1 MASAPDAQADT
12 GVCTPAFAPISMP
25 MAAAGPFGMSMG
37 TVSGKMRR
45 GPFSLRTS
53 SAESRVQTPPIPEA
67 TTAPSRSDS
76 TSGLPASAQA
86 SRAATI
92 AIWPEGSR
100 RRVSTR
106 LRVSDVG
113 TASCAAKV
121 TGISYCCTQSAV
133 IGRAPDRPSSA
144 AFQLLGRSPPSGLV
158 APRPVTTT
166 FRGVVSAMTAPRS
179 CRSGAPPEDV
189 LWAASALRALD
200 VRHRVADG
208 LEVLDVVV
216 GDPDAEL
223 LLGVDHDRHH
233 RQRVDVE
240 VVGEVHVG
248 LDGVGGQA
256 GLLVDDLGQT
266 AEDLLLALCHALRS
280 FWCRRVSS
288 VWGTA

>member
-1 MASAPDAQADT
+1 M
-12 GVCTPAFAPISMP
+12 
-25 MAAAGPFGMSMG
+25 
-37 TVSGKMRR
+37 
-45 GPFSLRTS
+45 
-53 SAESRVQTPPIPEA
+53 PEA
-67 TTAPSRSDS
+67 TTTPSRSGS
-76 TSGLPASAQA
+76 ISGLPASAHA
-86 SRAATI
+86 SRAAII
-92 AIWPEGSR
+92 AICPDGSSR
-100 RRVSTR
+100 RASTLER
-106 LRVSDVG
+106 FSLSEVG
-113 TASCAAKV
+113 TASCAANV
-121 TGISYCCTQSAV
+121 TGISYCSTHSAT

-240 VVGEVHVG
+240 VVGEVLVG

-280 FWCRRVSS
+280 FWCRTVSS